1 MDSQPY
7 KGDEKIIIAIDLGT
21 THSAVSF
28 THAYPG
34 SVVDVRMVTKWPGQP
49 EAAGDS
55 KIPTL
60 VAYKNRAVVACGA
73 EARDYVGDEE
83 YEVAKWF
90 KLHLHP
96 DSMKISDAPPAY
108 GSNETGTPTI
118 EIPPLPTGV
127 NLTQVYVAFLQ
138 YMFTCTKTFF
148 ETNTPNGVAIWNRLK
163 GDMVIILATPNGW
176 DTAQQGFMKRAAKQ
190 AGMVNSDEDADLRI
204 EFVTEGEASVHYALA
219 RTHSQTWLRKGA
231 MFAVTD
237 AGGSTVDST
246 LYECKEVSPKLV
258 LEEVCA
264 SECVQAGGVFVDRAA
279 QVMLKEK
286 LKDSRFG
293 DDASIHDMVEIFEK
307 KTKRLFNG
315 TQDSNVIDFGGR
327 RDNDRAHNII
337 QGKITLG
344 KNEVAST
351 FDDVSMRT
359 VNSCLKLLRGRKIQH
374 LLLVGGFGESPY
386 LRSRLKDTF
395 SGKGTEVVTV
405 EEPSKKAAAEGAT
418 IWYTKQL
425 VVARASRYTIGIDV
439 CPPYDA
445 NNRDHVLRRSLIYND
460 ADGRQRIPG
469 EFEIWINK
477 DFKMDQEF
485 RKDYDCRNHYSTKPT
500 SLARFSVEVLAWEG
514 ELATKWTNDGS
525 GARLPRMRR
534 LCIVQ
539 GDLSPL
545 LPYLTQQNGFNGS
558 KYWCVEY
565 KVIITFGGTKL
576 KARLQWTEGGRTRE
590 GPIQVVPDSLA

>member
-148 ETNTPNGVAIWNRLK
+148 ETNTPNGAAIWNRLK

-264 SECVQAGGVFVDRAA
+264 SECVQAGGV
-279 QVMLKEK
+279 
-286 LKDSRFG
+286 
-293 DDASIHDMVEIFEK
+293 
-307 KTKRLFNG
+307 
-315 TQDSNVIDFGGR
+315 
-327 RDNDRAHNII
+327 
-337 QGKITLG
+337 
-344 KNEVAST
+344 
-351 FDDVSMRT
+351 
-359 VNSCLKLLRGRKIQH
+359 
-374 LLLVGGFGESPY
+374 
-386 LRSRLKDTF
+386 
-395 SGKGTEVVTV
+395 GKGTEVVTV

>member
-1 MDSQPY
+1 MSSVLLSLWLDWAISGPSSSLIQLGQHLIAAKMDSQPY

-264 SECVQAGGVFVDRAA
+264 SECVQ
-279 QVMLKEK
+279 
-286 LKDSRFG
+286 
-293 DDASIHDMVEIFEK
+293 
-307 KTKRLFNG
+307 
-315 TQDSNVIDFGGR
+315 
-327 RDNDRAHNII
+327 
-337 QGKITLG
+337 
-344 KNEVAST
+344 NEVAST